1 MNPLGAAVRELG
13 GLFVD
18 DGWLALEIVAVVT
31 FAGIVAKL
39 IPDVPS
45 AAGGVLLLG
54 CLGALFANV
63 VQEIA
68 SHAPAEADHVDPM

>member
-1 MNPLGAAVRELG
+1 MKALGAAVRELA

-18 DGWLALEIVAVVT
+18 DRWLALETVAVVT
-31 FAGIVAKL
+31 LAGIVAKL

-63 VQEIA
+63 VQEMT
-68 SHAPAEADHVDPM
+68 SHAPASADHVDPM